1 MHWMSVMA
9 EHMTSANPH
18 HHDVHY
24 MWNGVE
30 VNNQNIFIFILESI
44 NNNNIDSGWIEKRL
58 DSFDG
63 WATRTGSYNK
73 YRLKISKVF
82 HTYYGGGWTGELHDI
97 HTQPSCC
104 CSTVRV
110 VGYNRIRRRSE

>member
-30 VNNQNIFIFILESI
+30 VNLFP
-44 NNNNIDSGWIEKRL
+44 
-58 DSFDG
+58 
-63 WATRTGSYNK
+63 
-73 YRLKISKVF
+73 
-82 HTYYGGGWTGELHDI
+82 LH
-97 HTQPSCC
+97 PK
-104 CSTVRV
+104 
-110 VGYNRIRRRSE
+110 

>member
-30 VNNQNIFIFILESI
+30 VNLFPLHP
-44 NNNNIDSGWIEKRL
+44 
-58 DSFDG
+58 
-63 WATRTGSYNK
+63 NK
-73 YRLKISKVF
+73 I
-82 HTYYGGGWTGELHDI
+82 
-97 HTQPSCC
+97 
-104 CSTVRV
+104 
-110 VGYNRIRRRSE
+110 